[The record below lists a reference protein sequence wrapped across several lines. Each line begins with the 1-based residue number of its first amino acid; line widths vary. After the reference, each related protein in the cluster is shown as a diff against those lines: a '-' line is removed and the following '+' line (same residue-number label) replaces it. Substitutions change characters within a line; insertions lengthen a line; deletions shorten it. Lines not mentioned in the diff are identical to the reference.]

1 MPAVA
6 MTDHGNVFAIPSF
19 FKEAKKYAI
28 KPIIGCEFYTLFEE
42 DFRVRERFPLYH
54 MGLIAQ
60 TLEGYRNLSHLVSIA
75 HTQGFYYKPR
85 INWQTIAEYS
95 KDLLCL
101 TGCLQGYLSDMIR
114 KGLYDEAKSG
124 LHRLIDI
131 FGRDRLFVEV
141 QNHGMPE
148 QAEILPQ
155 LFRLADE
162 AKVPVVATNDAHY
175 VEARDW
181 EAQDALLCIQTASR
195 VSDTERMR
203 MASRQFY
210 IKSRTEMEA
219 IFGERPDALD
229 NTLRVAE
236 SCDFQLPYG
245 ENHYPVFRQSAE
257 EATLYKEDHV
267 VHLRTLC
274 LQGLQERYGVTYQ
287 GPDSAIETQN
297 ASSRRQKMLCER
309 LDYELRVIESTGFL
323 DYFLIV
329 WDFIAWAKKHHISVG
344 PGRGSG
350 AGCLVAYV
358 LHITDVDPIAFGLLF
373 ERFLNPERISPPD
386 FDIDFCMRRREEV
399 IDYVR
404 QKYGPDNVANI
415 ITFGTF
421 GAKMVLRDL
430 CRVHDIPYAEANR
443 MAKMV
448 PDDLK
453 ITLEAALQK
462 SPELQQEVRRNLVAQ
477 KIIEEGKIIEGMVR
491 NTGSHACGILISDR
505 PIEQHIPVCLQE
517 GSLTTQFSME
527 PVGELGL
534 LKMDFLGLKTLTV
547 IADVERHVQVLT
559 QQPEFHVLNIP
570 LNDVA
575 TYALLNSGETTGI
588 FQLESDGMRSL
599 CRKFEISN
607 IEEISALSALYRPG
621 PMEWIPAYVAGK
633 KDPSKIKYPHPLL
646 EQICKETYGIL
657 VYQEQVMEAAR
668 VIAGYTL
675 GGADILRRA
684 MGKKK
689 AEEMAKQRAVFIKGA
704 HEHHRIAKAKAEEIF
719 DILEKFAGYGFNKSH
734 STAYA
739 IIAYQTAYLKANY
752 PVAFMASLLSAELGN
767 ADKTAG
773 FIAECRRMTIPIL
786 APDINESFEDF
797 TPNLEKCC
805 IRFGLAAIK
814 GVGEAASQ
822 SILSERERNG
832 PFKNFRDFIHRI
844 DLRVINKRVLE
855 CLIKCGTF
863 DNWEEDRQYLLDT
876 LDATMAEASS
886 LQKDRDRGQSQLFD
900 FLEEATVT
908 AENATAHTTPNAHSA
923 MPPHEKWRHEKEL
936 LGFYVTGHPL
946 DLYEHILEAI
956 NSPAEHTLAE
966 QAHLTP
972 FRLCGILHNFQ
983 KRFTQKDQRPW
994 ASFDL
999 ETRDHVWAMNC
1010 FPDTYER
1017 IAHRLAEGNSFLVQG
1032 SIRRQNEEVRLSVTD
1047 AQILSE
1053 ALPQLVQEVHW
1064 ELDASA
1070 TDLDAFLE
1078 ALHGEL
1084 QQTKGSIP
1092 VRLLFHFP
1100 DEEQVLKLPLPASSS
1115 CGFDLSRFRTLKQRF
1130 QAVKKMGI
1138 TAKAVTTCAA
1148 RAFSLNLHHQPW

>member
-6 MTDHGNVFAIPSF
+6 MTDHGNVFAIPNF
-19 FKEAKKYAI
+19 LKEAKKYDI
-28 KPIIGCEFYTLFEE
+28 KPIIGCEFYTLFKE
-42 DFRVRERFPLYH
+42 DFKIRERFPLYH
-54 MGLIAQ
+54 LELIAQ
-60 TLEGYRNLSHLVSIA
+60 TLDGYRNLSHLVSVA

-101 TGCLQGYLSDMIR
+101 TGCLQGYLSDMLR
-114 KGLYDEAKSG
+114 KGLYKEAKSG

-131 FGRDRLFVEV
+131 FGRERLFVEV

-162 AKVPVVATNDAHY
+162 AQLPVVATNDAHY
-175 VEARDW
+175 VEAKDW

-195 VSDTERMR
+195 VSDVERMR
-203 MASRQFY
+203 MASHQFY
-210 IKSRTEMEA
+210 IKSRAEMEA

-236 SCDFQLPYG
+236 RCDFQLPYG
-245 ENHYPVFRQSAE
+245 ENHYPIFRQS
-257 EATLYKEDHV
+257 TEDASRYNNDHAAY
-267 VHLRTLC
+267 LRSLC
-274 LQGLQERYGVTYQ
+274 LTGLQERYGIAYCEPNSITKH
-287 GPDSAIETQN
+287 D

-309 LDYELRVIESTGFL
+309 MDYELQIIASTGFL

-329 WDFIAWAKKHHISVG
+329 WDFIAWARHHHISVG

-358 LHITDVDPIAFGLLF
+358 LYITDVDPIAFGLLF

-404 QKYGPDNVANI
+404 QKYGSDNVANI

-430 CRVHDIPYAEANR
+430 CRVHDIPYVEANR

-453 ITLEAALQK
+453 ITLKTALQK
-462 SPELQQEVRRNLVAQ
+462 SPELQQEVRRNPVTQ

-517 GSLTTQFSME
+517 GTLTTQFSME

-547 IADVERHVQVLT
+547 IAVAVRHVKILA
-559 QQPEFHVLNIP
+559 QQPDFHILDIP
-570 LNDVA
+570 LDDTA
-575 TYALLNSGETTGI
+575 TYTLLNSGETTGI

-599 CRKFEISN
+599 CRKFEISS

-633 KDPSKIKYPHPLL
+633 KDPSKIQYPHPLL
-646 EQICKETYGIL
+646 EQICRETYGIL

-689 AEEMAKQRAVFIKGA
+689 ADEMAKQRAVFIEGA
-704 HEHHRIAKAKAEEIF
+704 YKHHHIAKSKAEEIF

-752 PVAFMASLLSAELGN
+752 PVAFMAALLSAELGN
-767 ADKTAG
+767 AEKSAA
-773 FIAECRRMTIPIL
+773 FIAECRRTSIPVL
-786 APDINESFEDF
+786 APDINESLEDF
-797 TPNLEKCC
+797 TPNLEKHC

-814 GVGEAASQ
+814 GVGEAASK
-822 SILSERERNG
+822 SILNEREQNG
-832 PFKNFRDFIHRI
+832 SFKNFRDFIHRI
-844 DLRVINKRVLE
+844 DLRIVNKRVLE
-855 CLIKCGTF
+855 CLIKCGAF
-863 DNWEEDRQYLLDT
+863 DNWGEDRQYLLDT
-876 LDATMAEASS
+876 LDTTMAEASS
-886 LQKDRDRGQSQLFD
+886 LQKDRDAGQSQLFD
-900 FLEEATVT
+900 FLEEASTDTKNTTVLSSPDFRNT
-908 AENATAHTTPNAHSA
+908 
-923 MPPHEKWRHEKEL
+923 MPSQEKWHHEKEL

-946 DLYEHILEAI
+946 ELYDGILEAI
-956 NSPAEHTLAE
+956 NVPAENSFHE
-966 QAHLTP
+966 QANLTP
-972 FRLCGILHNFQ
+972 FRLCGILQQLQ

-999 ETRDHVWAMNC
+999 ETRDHIWTMSC

-1017 IAHRLAEGNSFLVQG
+1017 VVHRLLEGNSFLVQG
-1032 SIRRQNEEVRLSVTD
+1032 SIRRQNEEIRLSVSD
-1047 AQILSE
+1047 IHPLSE
-1053 ALPQLVQEVHW
+1053 TLSELVEEIYW
-1064 ELDASA
+1064 DLDAA
-1070 TDLDAFLE
+1070 APDIDAFLE
-1078 ALHGEL
+1078 KLHDYISHQAGRSG
-1084 QQTKGSIP
+1084 T
-1092 VRLLFHFP
+1092 RLYFHFP
-1100 DEEQVLKLPLPASSS
+1100 EENLPLEIPLPQSFQ
-1115 CGFDLSRFRTLKQRF
+1115 CHFHIQHLRNIEQQF

-1138 TAKAVTTCAA
+1138 IAKTVTTG
-1148 RAFSLNLHHQPW
+1148 SSMPSS